1 MKILR
6 KANAAKM
13 EVLGYQ
19 HPEPGITYV
28 WNPAL
33 IREGNAVF
41 NPLTE
46 EAVILSD
53 QPGITEKEKTD
64 LLRGWYLVPHG
75 FDLKTVAHQ
84 IRQRM
89 IRAQIAPM
97 AKTGY
102 TIFTTTGCNAC
113 CEYCFEKD
121 YERIDMTAETA
132 DKVAAYI
139 IKTHSRN
146 QVVIK
151 WFGGEPLTN
160 RKVITRICSRLEEC
174 GVAFVS
180 EITTNGLLLP
190 KCKDAE
196 LTAWHL
202 RSVQLTLDDTGEE
215 YERIKGLPAGAYNAL
230 LKSVDRLNGLGIR
243 STIRVHYHPAAGLE
257 PCYRILEDLKNHEGV
272 IMYARILYEEEQP
285 EHYEKLLELESS
297 MIQEGLMRPKFPPYS
312 AGTHCMADRK
322 NHATIGPAGDL
333 SPCEHYAYGPE
344 MYGTIFDTTT
354 KSDVRARWAEREKHS
369 KLECE
374 TCPLY
379 AMCEKIVLCPA
390 EGKCGSGYA
399 DYKISQIRRALR
411 NAADKAEQK
420 SRTASAMGAKEGKK
434 ADTGSGVVP
443 CGVC

>member
-1 MKILR
+1 MKIIR
-6 KANAAKM
+6 KANAAK
-13 EVLGYQ
+13 LDAIGFQ
-19 HPEPGITYV
+19 HPEPGIIYG
-28 WNPAL
+28 WNPSL

-46 EAVILSD
+46 EAALLSGD
-53 QPGITEKEKTD
+53 PETSEKEKTD
-64 LLRGWYLVPHG
+64 LVRGWYLVPHG
-75 FDLKTVAHQ
+75 FDVKTISHQ

-89 IRAQIAPM
+89 IRAQTAPM

-121 YERIDMTAETA
+121 YERIDMTTETA

-139 IKTHSRN
+139 IRTHSKN
-146 QVVIK
+146 QVTIK

-160 RKVITRICSRLEEC
+160 KKVITRICSRLEEC

-180 EITTNGLLLP
+180 DITTNGFLLP

-196 LTAWHL
+196 LTSWHL

-215 YERIKGLPAGAYNAL
+215 YERIKGLPAGAYKAL
-230 LKSVDRLNGLGIR
+230 LKSVDRLFSLGVR
-243 STIRVHYHPAAGLE
+243 STIRIHYHPDKGLE
-257 PCYRILEDLKNHEGV
+257 PCYRILEDLKTHAGV
-272 IMYARILYEEEQP
+272 SMYARILYEEEQP
-285 EHYEKLLELESS
+285 EHYEKLLELEGSL
-297 MIQEGLMRPKFPPYS
+297 IQESMMRPKFPPYA

-344 MYGTIFDTTT
+344 MYGTIFDGTT
-354 KSDVRARWAEREKHS
+354 KSAVRARWAEREKHS
-369 KLECE
+369 KLACE
-374 TCPLY
+374 ICPIY

-411 NAADKAEQK
+411 NAMEQADQAEQK
-420 SRTASAMGAKEGKK
+420 RKTAGAQEGKT